1 MIISHKLKLIFIHI
15 PKNAGTFIWFL
26 LKKIDEN
33 IVIHWNTKYSSYG
46 LSTLHNKST
55 DIKELCNFDY
65 SEYIVFCV
73 IRNPIERLISF
84 YNYIKNNV
92 NYQTHNIVKN
102 QTFKEFITYNFSKK
116 DLFETNN
123 ISQYDFIYNKEDNL
137 LVNKIIRY
145 ERLFEEL
152 KEMLISIESFNMSK
166 IELEKELNI
175 YINKSKKFITSI
187 DIDKELLELIL
198 IYIPEIEK
206 EMNIF
211 NYNIEQYKT

>member
-175 YINKSKKFITSI
+175 YINKSEKFITSI